1 MQETSDQ
8 CGLALMTGPQVIN
21 RSRTF
26 SAAASDLFELLLSI
40 KPSVGSCPPENG
52 CAATTFGIGC
62 FLTDRC
68 NRNTGGQPIASIDP
82 AAAVTRNVDNRL
94 GKLVGGL

>member
-26 SAAASDLFELLLSI
+26 WAAASDLFELLLSI
-40 KPSVGSCPPENG
+40 KPPVGSCPPENG
-52 CAATTFGIGC
+52 CVATT
-62 FLTDRC
+62 
-68 NRNTGGQPIASIDP
+68 
-82 AAAVTRNVDNRL
+82 
-94 GKLVGGL
+94 